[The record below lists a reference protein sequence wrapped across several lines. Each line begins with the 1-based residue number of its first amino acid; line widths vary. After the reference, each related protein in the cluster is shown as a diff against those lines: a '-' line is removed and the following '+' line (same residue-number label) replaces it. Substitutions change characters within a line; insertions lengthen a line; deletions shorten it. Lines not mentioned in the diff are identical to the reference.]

1 MKTTV
6 QLSLIIVFCLP
17 ILLYAQ
23 GDLLI
28 TPTRVVFEGNKLKEE
43 LNLVNVG
50 NDTAIYAVSFVQY
63 RMTADGGFIQ
73 IDTPDSGQMFADP
86 YLRLFPRRVTL
97 APREPQVI
105 MLQLRRKPDMKDGE
119 YRSHLY
125 FRAEKDNA
133 PLGSEQAGQDTS
145 TLKVQLIPV
154 FGLSIP
160 VIIRTG
166 TVSVQAGL
174 SDLRFFYEQ
183 DTIPYLSFDILR
195 SGNISVY
202 GDIKVD
208 YTPEWG
214 RGYEM
219 AMIKGVGIY
228 TNLNRRHIIVR
239 LNRNTAIPVKK
250 GKITVTYSAPGENFK
265 GMVLTQKELEL
276 N

>member
-1 MKTTV
+1 MKTTFLFTLI
-6 QLSLIIVFCLP
+6 LSFCLTTF
-17 ILLYAQ
+17 IYAQ

-28 TPTRVVFEGNKLKEE
+28 TPTRVVFEGNKQKEE

-50 NDTAIYAVSFVQY
+50 NDTAIYAASFVQY
-63 RMTADGGFIQ
+63 RMTADGGFVQ
-73 IDTPDSGQMFADP
+73 IETPDSGQMFADP

-133 PLGSEQAGQDTS
+133 PLGTEQKGQDTT
-145 TLKVQLIPV
+145 TLNVQLIPV

-166 TVSVQAGL
+166 KVSAQAGI
-174 SDLRFFYEQ
+174 SDMRFFYEQ
-183 DTIPYLSFDILR
+183 DTIPNLAFDLIR
-195 SGNISVY
+195 TGNISIY

-208 YTPEWG
+208 FTPEWG
-214 RGYEM
+214 PGYDM
-219 AMIKGVGIY
+219 AMVKGVGVY
-228 TNLNRRHIIVR
+228 TNLNRRHVIVR
-239 LNRNTAIPVKK
+239 LTRNAAIPVKK
-250 GKITVTYSAPGENFK
+250 GKITVTYSAQTENFK
-265 GMVLTQKELEL
+265 SVVLSQQELQL